1 MAAAVTDAY
10 ATAEQYRT
18 ATTIDSTGSDDD
30 IVVDLG
36 AISRYMEKR
45 LGRFFTKDAADVA
58 RQFYTSHTGA
68 LLPEAENPWKLCRGE
83 RVLQVDDMSAAPTTV
98 KVDENADGVCEKTYA
113 IGTDCVVWPMNALKG
128 PEPKPYTA
136 LFIPDWTTKSLNWPP
151 ARLVDITAKW
161 GWPSVPGAIQRGCIH
176 LTAILRLETPRAK
189 NSMSEIGEVLG
200 TSKQANAI
208 IDELIRH
215 YGRVTI

>member
-1 MAAAVTDAY
+1 MTAAVTDAY

-18 ATTIDSTGSDDD
+18 TTTIDSAALDDD
-30 IVVDLG
+30 VIVDLT

-58 RQFYTSHTGA
+58 RQFYTSHSGT

-83 RVLQVDDMSAAPTTV
+83 RFLHVDDMSAAPTSV
-98 KVDENADGVCEKTYA
+98 KVDENADGVCETTWTV
-113 IGTDCVVWPMNALKG
+113 GTDCVVWPMNALKG

-136 LFIPDWTTKSLNWPP
+136 LFIPDWTTQDLNWPP
-151 ARLVDITAKW
+151 ARLVTITAKW
-161 GWPSVPGAIQRGCIH
+161 GWPAIPKAIERGCIH

-189 NSMSEIGEVLG
+189 SSVSEIGEVLG
-200 TSKQANAI
+200 TSKDANAI
-208 IDELIRH
+208 INELIRY
-215 YGRVTI
+215 YGKIAI